1 MNKIKEDEL
10 IELNSLVKE
19 KEQIFLSIG
28 NIETKKH
35 ILLHD
40 IVDVDRRLSV
50 FSSEL
55 KSVYGD
61 NDINLKT
68 GEIYE

>member
-10 IELNSLVKE
+10 IKLNSLVKE

-50 FSSEL
+50 LSSEL

>member
-10 IELNSLVKE
+10 IKLNSLVKE
-19 KEQIFLSIG
+19 KEQLLVSIG
-28 NIETKKH
+28 DIETKKH

>member
-1 MNKIKEDEL
+1 MSKIKEEEL
-10 IELNSLVKE
+10 IKLNSLVKE
-19 KEQIFLSIG
+19 KEQLLVSIG

>member
-1 MNKIKEDEL
+1 MSKIKEEEL
-10 IELNSLVKE
+10 IKLNSLVKE

-28 NIETKKH
+28 DIETKKH

>member
-50 FSSEL
+50 LSSEL